1 MEMIIQKMV
10 GVGKGKR
17 QPENWKQNIRK
28 RKRTTGSKYIGLKKF
43 VLSFSEYVFV
53 HLNLQL
59 PLQSF

>member
-28 RKRTTGSKYIGLKKF
+28 RKRHTGSEYIGYKGETRHKREMKLKSKG
-43 VLSFSEYVFV
+43 L
-53 HLNLQL
+53 
-59 PLQSF
+59 

>member
-28 RKRTTGSKYIGLKKF
+28 RKRTTGSEYIGYKGETRHKREMKLKSKG
-43 VLSFSEYVFV
+43 L
-53 HLNLQL
+53 
-59 PLQSF
+59 